1 MNDLKIAFWDW
12 NGTLWDDTNQ
22 WYLAAKAA
30 YAHANITEEITLNRL
45 QDAFDVPVQE
55 VIHTLGAPRDLP
67 KENHD
72 RLLKTFVRV
81 LEENENLASVREHA
95 SEALSFFANQG
106 TENFLVSNHP
116 VPLLRKELDKGN
128 LTDFFETICGNDN
141 HDQVYTKG
149 TKSERVGQHLQ
160 ATGIDPRQACI
171 IADTREEI
179 RIARQFGMVSI
190 AITGGYNSLKV
201 LREEKPDHLIKHL
214 SEIPALFQTVKP
226 T

>member
-1 MNDLKIAFWDW
+1 MSIQPKFCDHAVVQASPNDYIEMTRAPKDILDAWSLSMFAHELLNKDGSVKANDDMNEVTLEKYLNALDALKRNEDIDKPVI
-12 NGTLWDDTNQ
+12 GIGIMDGV
-22 WYLAAKAA
+22 
-30 YAHANITEEITLNRL
+30 ANITEEITLNRL

-72 RLLKTFVRV
+72 RLLKTF
-81 LEENENLASVREHA
+81 
-95 SEALSFFANQG
+95 
-106 TENFLVSNHP
+106 
-116 VPLLRKELDKGN
+116 
-128 LTDFFETICGNDN
+128 
-141 HDQVYTKG
+141 
-149 TKSERVGQHLQ
+149 
-160 ATGIDPRQACI
+160 CI

-201 LREEKPDHLIKHL
+201 LHDEKPDHLIEHL